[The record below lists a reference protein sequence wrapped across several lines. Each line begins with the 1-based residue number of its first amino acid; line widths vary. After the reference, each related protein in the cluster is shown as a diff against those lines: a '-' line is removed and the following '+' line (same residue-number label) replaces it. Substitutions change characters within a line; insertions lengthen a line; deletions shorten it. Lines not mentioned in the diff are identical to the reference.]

1 MSEKLGVQRQIL
13 HVSGDFPDNIAPA
26 KTPVIQTLLNLTQ
39 GRFDHRVMS
48 INRRSPAMA
57 RFAREALQ
65 TLGKPPLE
73 VDSTPFDQGTALV
86 YKSPPKGIFHAAML
100 HRLGEYIA
108 THIAS
113 LPQRPDLIVGHKLT
127 IEGIAVRRAAAL
139 SGIPYA
145 ISIQGNTDAKIVAAR
160 PDLRRELR
168 AVLHDARMVFPF
180 SPWAL
185 RQVEARLGVR
195 SGPITML
202 PCPTDIDAPIAPCA
216 KGDGFVSVF
225 HLRNYATKNLDGM
238 AKAARLLSAQGQ
250 TVPLSVIGG
259 GSADDI
265 ARCTKIAQ
273 GAKGLTFAGPM
284 DRETLRTRMSQATGF
299 VMPSRRESFGLVFIE
314 ALFCGIPIIYPAG
327 AAVDGYFDNAP
338 FAIRVDAKDP
348 AAIAKAMLH
357 IQENEAEVKSAL
369 EQWQH
374 SAVARRFTRIAIAE
388 AFASGLHAAMKA

>member
-1 MSEKLGVQRQIL
+1 MSEKLGAQRQIL
-13 HVSGDFPDNIAPA
+13 HVSGDFPDSVAPS
-26 KTPVIQTLLNLTQ
+26 KTPVIQTLLKLTQ
-39 GRFDHRVMS
+39 GQFDHSVIS

-57 RFAREALQ
+57 RFAWDTLR

-73 VDSTPFDQGTALV
+73 VDSAPFDQGTALV

-113 LPQRPDLIVGHKLT
+113 LPRQPDLIVGHKLS

-139 SGIPYA
+139 CGIPYA

-160 PDLRRELR
+160 PDLRSELG

-185 RQVEARLGVR
+185 QQIEARLGAR
-195 SGPITML
+195 SGPVTML
-202 PCPTDIDAPIAPCA
+202 PCPTDIDAPIAPRA
-216 KGDGFVSVF
+216 KGDGFISVF
-225 HLRNYATKNLDGM
+225 HLRNYATKNLVGM
-238 AKAARLLSAQGQ
+238 AKAAQLLNAKGQ

-265 ARCTKIAQ
+265 ARCSKIAQ

-327 AAVDGYFDNAP
+327 AAVDGYFDGAP
-338 FAIRVDAKDP
+338 FAIRVDATDP
-348 AAIAKAMLH
+348 AAIANAMLH
-357 IQENEAEVKSAL
+357 IQKNEAGIKLAL

-374 SAVARRFTRIAIAE
+374 SADAQRFTRVAIAQ
-388 AFASGLHAAMKA
+388 AFASGLHAASGA